1 MEQKILDVASNPQP
15 LPILPVL
22 YAKLLSVEQLAAHLS
37 VPASWVYSR
46 SRRRGADTI
55 PLKRLGKYVRFD
67 LADVLTWLD
76 RQTSN
81 VE

>member
-1 MEQKILDVASNPQP
+1 MEQDIRDVASNPQP

-22 YAKLLSVEQLAAHLS
+22 YSKLLSVEELAAHLS

-46 SRRRGADTI
+46 SRRKGDDTI
-55 PLKRLGKYVRFD
+55 PLKRLGKYVRFV
-67 LADVLTWLD
+67 LEDVLVWLD
-76 RQTSN
+76 RQTTN